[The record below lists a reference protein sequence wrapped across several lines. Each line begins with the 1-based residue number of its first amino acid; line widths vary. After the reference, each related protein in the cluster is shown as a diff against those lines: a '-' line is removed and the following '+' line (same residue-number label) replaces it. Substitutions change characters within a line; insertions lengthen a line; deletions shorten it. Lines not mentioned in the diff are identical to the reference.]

1 MKKKIKLYNKDNIQ
15 LASMCLEN
23 GELIVVPTD
32 TVYGIIANSRNSKA
46 VNNIF
51 KVKKRPK
58 SMPLIIFIDTLIS
71 ACKIAYF
78 SKIERDAAN
87 YFWPGS
93 LTLIVKK
100 KKNNLFYGDK
110 RSQKIGIR
118 IPNHPVVLNI
128 LKKISF
134 PLARTSANIHSENN
148 VNDLK
153 KLNILHEEEITF
165 GIQSKHRLSFEES
178 TIIEISNQSVKVLR
192 EGFIKKIE
200 IEKFL
205 KKFNHNRRIL

>member
-1 MKKKIKLYNKDNIQ
+1 
-15 LASMCLEN
+15 
-23 GELIVVPTD
+23 
-32 TVYGIIANSRNSKA
+32 
-46 VNNIF
+46 
-51 KVKKRPK
+51 
-58 SMPLIIFIDTLIS
+58 MPLIIFIDTLIS

-134 PLARTSANIHSENN
+134 PLASTSANIHSENN

-205 KKFNHNRRIL
+205 KKFNHNRRIF

>member
-1 MKKKIKLYNKDNIQ
+1 MKIKIKIYSNNNIQ
-15 LASMCLEN
+15 LACMCLEN

-32 TVYGIIANSRNSKA
+32 TIYGIIANSKNYKA

-58 SMPLIIFIDTLIS
+58 SMPLIIFIDSLRS

-118 IPNHPVVLNI
+118 IPNHPVVLSI
-128 LKKISF
+128 LKKVPF
-134 PLARTSANIHSENN
+134 PLASTSANIHSENN
-148 VNDLK
+148 VNNLK
-153 KLNILHEEEITF
+153 RLNILNEKEITF
-165 GIQSKHRLSFEES
+165 GIESKHRLSFEES
-178 TIIEISNQSVKVLR
+178 TIIEISHQSVKILR

-205 KKFNHNRRIL
+205 KKLNYNRKII